1 MPPLTSSGTPLSRYN
16 SQGHDDHI
24 DVNVEGNHRNRYLQ
38 LLQHFA
44 DDLVAVRTKVA
55 AIDQIFPNLT
65 LSLYNGGEQVT
76 LLLSEQDVNLVG
88 DNLEGKENAATKLI
102 RVIIAIAF

>member
-1 MPPLTSSGTPLSRYN
+1 MTRVPLGRIFRILSSSASSRPICHN
-16 SQGHDDHI
+16 
-24 DVNVEGNHRNRYLQ
+24 
-38 LLQHFA
+38 
-44 DDLVAVRTKVA
+44 
-55 AIDQIFPNLT
+55 
-65 LSLYNGGEQVT
+65 NGGEQVT

>member
-1 MPPLTSSGTPLSRYN
+1 MSKLISMTCLPAWL
-16 SQGHDDHI
+16 
-24 DVNVEGNHRNRYLQ
+24 NVDLYLQ
-38 LLQHFA
+38 LLQLFA

-55 AIDQIFPNLT
+55 IGQIFPNLT

-88 DNLEGKENAATKLI
+88 DNLEGKENAATKLL

>member
-1 MPPLTSSGTPLSRYN
+1 MPVWLNL
-16 SQGHDDHI
+16 DDFS
-24 DVNVEGNHRNRYLQ
+24 LQ

-44 DDLVAVRTKVA
+44 DDLVAVRTKV

-88 DNLEGKENAATKLI
+88 DNLEGKENAATKLL

>member
-1 MPPLTSSGTPLSRYN
+1 MTCLPAWL
-16 SQGHDDHI
+16 
-24 DVNVEGNHRNRYLQ
+24 NVDLYLQ
-38 LLQHFA
+38 LLQLFA
-44 DDLVAVRTKVA
+44 DDLVAVRTKV

-88 DNLEGKENAATKLI
+88 DNLEGKENAATKLL